1 MTMDLNCDL
10 HLHSPFARGVSRRMT
25 PEVLLAASAQK
36 GIGAI
41 GTGDALQPEWRK
53 AWRPHLENDFG
64 IAVLPTVEVQA
75 AGRVHH
81 LAFFPDFDAVEAF
94 GDLLAPHGRSLG
106 SEGRPHVHL
115 AGGEVVR
122 AAHDAGGLAGPSHA
136 FTPWTGIYAAFD
148 SIAACYGGEPIDFL
162 ELGLS
167 ADSSYGAGITELYG
181 VPFISSSDAH
191 SPELHRLGREFTRL
205 NVDRPTPAGVL
216 GALKRGDVALNV
228 GLFPEEGK
236 YNETA
241 CMRCLHHY
249 SLAEAEEHGWRC
261 PEDRTLL
268 KKGVHDRA
276 RELSDGEPRPR
287 PPYLHLIPLAAGDRR
302 GARTRVPDSE
312 GGASGS
318 RGPARGLRN
327 RDRGPRR
334 PPRERDRRFQPGRG
348 PGDRHAPIGPDRPS
362 SRRRRVLRHLRAPAR
377 LTVSQGG
384 QA

>member
-1 MTMDLNCDL
+1 MDLDCDL

-53 AWRPHLENDFG
+53 AWRPQLENDYG
-64 IAVLPTVEVQA
+64 IVVLPTVEVQA
-75 AGRVHH
+75 ARRVHH
-81 LAFFPDFDAVEAF
+81 LAFFPDFDAVEVF

-115 AGGEVVR
+115 AGGEVVQ

-181 VPFISSSDAH
+181 VPFISASDAH

-216 GALKRGDVALNV
+216 GALKRGDVVLNV
-228 GLFPEEGK
+228 GFFPEEGK

-249 SLAEAEEHGWRC
+249 SLAEAERNGWRC
-261 PEDRTLL
+261 PEDRTPL

-276 RELSDGEPRPR
+276 RELSDGELLPR
-287 PPYLHLIPLAAGDRR
+287 PPYLHLIPLAQVIAEVLGL
-302 GARTRVPDSE
+302 
-312 GGASGS
+312 GS
-318 RGPARGLRN
+318 PTAK
-327 RDRGPRR
+327 
-334 PPRERDRRFQPGRG
+334 
-348 PGDRHAPIGPDRPS
+348 AV
-362 SRRRRVLRHLRAPAR
+362 RRVHEALLAAFGTEIGVLVDLPESEIAGVDPAVARAIGALRSGRIVLHP
-377 LTVSQGG
+377 GG
-384 QA
+384 GGCYGTFELLSA

>member
-1 MTMDLNCDL
+1 MDLNCDL

-64 IAVLPTVEVQA
+64 IVVLPTVEVQA
-75 AGRVHH
+75 ERRVHH

-94 GDLLAPHGRSLG
+94 GDLLAPHGSSLG

-115 AGGEVVR
+115 TGGEIVR

-181 VPFISSSDAH
+181 VPFISASDAH

-205 NVDRPTPAGVL
+205 NVDRPDAG
-216 GALKRGDVALNV
+216 GRARG
-228 GLFPEEGK
+228 
-236 YNETA
+236 
-241 CMRCLHHY
+241 
-249 SLAEAEEHGWRC
+249 AEAR
-261 PEDRTLL
+261 RR
-268 KKGVHDRA
+268 RA
-276 RELSDGEPRPR
+276 ERRSLSRGGEVQRDGLHAL
-287 PPYLHLIPLAAGDRR
+287 PPSLFSRRGR
-302 GARTRVPDSE
+302 GARVALPRGSDAAEE
-312 GGASGS
+312 GRPRS
-318 RGPARGLRN
+318 
-327 RDRGPRR
+327 GPRASR
-334 PPRERDRRFQPGRG
+334 TANRARARRT
-348 PGDRHAPIGPDRPS
+348 S
-362 SRRRRVLRHLRAPAR
+362 
-377 LTVSQGG
+377 T
-384 QA
+384 

>member
-1 MTMDLNCDL
+1 
-10 HLHSPFARGVSRRMT
+10 MT

-64 IAVLPTVEVQA
+64 IVVLPTVEVQA
-75 AGRVHH
+75 ASRVHH

-181 VPFISSSDAH
+181 VPFISASDAH

-261 PEDRTLL
+261 PEDRTPL

-287 PPYLHLIPLAAGDRR
+287 PPYLHLIPLAQVIAEVLGLGSPTAKAVRR
-302 GARTRVPDSE
+302 VHEALLAAFGTEIAVLVDLPESE
-312 GGASGS
+312 IAGS
-318 RGPARGLRN
+318 R
-327 RDRGPRR
+327 
-334 PPRERDRRFQPGRG
+334 PGRG
-348 PGDRHAPIGPDRPS
+348 PGDRRAPIGPDRPP

-377 LTVSQGG
+377 LTVSLAGAG
-384 QA
+384 IILFGRRGEC

>member
-1 MTMDLNCDL
+1 MELDCDL

-53 AWRPHLENDFG
+53 AWRPHLENDYG
-64 IAVLPTVEVQA
+64 IVVLPTVEVQA
-75 AGRVHH
+75 ARRVHH

-115 AGGEVVR
+115 EGGEVVR

-167 ADSSYGAGITELYG
+167 ADSSYGAGITELYD
-181 VPFISSSDAH
+181 VPFISASDAH

-205 NVDRPTPAGVL
+205 NVDRTTTAGVL
-216 GALKRGDVALNV
+216 DALKRGRVVMNV

-236 YNETA
+236 YNQTA
-241 CMRCLHHY
+241 CMRCTHHY
-249 SLAEAEEHGWRC
+249 SLAEAVEHRWRC
-261 PEDRTLL
+261 PEDGAPI

-276 RELSDGEPRPR
+276 RELSDGTARVR
-287 PPYLHLIPLAAGDRR
+287 PPYLHLIPLALVIAEVLGLGSPTAKAVQRAHEALLAAFSTEIAVLVDLPVDEIAAVDPPVARAI
-302 GARTRVPDSE
+302 GA
-312 GGASGS
+312 
-318 RGPARGLRN
+318 
-327 RDRGPRR
+327 
-334 PPRERDRRFQPGRG
+334 
-348 PGDRHAPIGPDRPS
+348 
-362 SRRRRVLRHLRAPAR
+362 LRAGRVVLHP
-377 LTVSQGG
+377 GG
-384 QA
+384 GGCYGTFELLHD